1 MLRNGRDLE
10 DGRQQTL
17 WIPSLASKK
26 VDWQERM
33 DGWRRSGMR
42 RRVLRQVVRVN
53 LEEIQGLLPRGLR
66 RSRLGVGRV
75 GRLLA
80 AALTI
85 VLGSAAGSRFTE
97 PEPDPATQR
106 ELSRGSEPSS
116 PAYLSTEFSTGS
128 ALASE
133 PRQEAP
139 LLAPRAIDSAILGL
153 AMRKIVIDAGH
164 GGIDPGAR
172 TLNGLAEK
180 DIAFDIARRLEVLLR
195 DRGFAV
201 AMTRLSDETVSL
213 RERSLRANRTRADLF
228 LSIHVNSL
236 PQQDRRGVETY
247 YLGFP
252 SDRLGE
258 WLAGAENAS
267 SGYSVADVRAVLEGV
282 YANVRAKDSR
292 AFAETVQRHIYEALR
307 RASPDLEDRGVK
319 TAPFVV
325 LVGTRMPAILAEVSC
340 ISNDQEA
347 VLLEQAK
354 HRQAIAEALA
364 GGVLAYAAS
373 YEKREVVASVAR

>member
-85 VLGSAAGSRFTE
+85 VLGSAVGSRFTE
-97 PEPDPATQR
+97 PEPDPATQALAR
-106 ELSRGSEPSS
+106 
-116 PAYLSTEFSTGS
+116 AYLDTELSTGS

-133 PRQEAP
+133 PQPEAP
-139 LLAPRAIDSAILGL
+139 ILAPRAIDSAILGL
-153 AMRKIVIDAGH
+153 ALRKIVIDAGH

-347 VLLEQAK
+347 LLLEQAE

-364 GGVLAYAAS
+364 GGVVAYAAS
-373 YEKREVVASVAR
+373 YEKHEVVSVAR